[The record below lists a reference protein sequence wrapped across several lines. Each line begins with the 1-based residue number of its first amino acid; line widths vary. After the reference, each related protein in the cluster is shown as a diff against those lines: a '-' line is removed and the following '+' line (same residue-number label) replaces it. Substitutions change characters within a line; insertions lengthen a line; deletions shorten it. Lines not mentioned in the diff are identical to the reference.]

1 MYEANR
7 EQAPVLRRERSRA
20 ASRWIRLSVMSASAW
35 IAMACAGAAAS
46 GAGADSEPVMAMTP
60 PTLVAQPRLPV
71 YPAELLVRAGTLS
84 PPTGRVVVEI
94 TVRVDGSV
102 DSSTIA
108 VVSAT
113 DSAFI
118 PSVVA
123 SVAAWR
129 FLPAEEG
136 PVNRPRK
143 PVEMRIA
150 LPVTVAPPARR

>member
-1 MYEANR
+1 MR
-7 EQAPVLRRERSRA
+7 RMFQQLRGHA
-20 ASRWIRLSVMSASAW
+20 VCGVIASAVW
-35 IAMACAGAAAS
+35 LASGCAPASS
-46 GAGADSEPVMAMTP
+46 GAGSAPEPMMEVVA
-60 PTLVAQPRLPV
+60 PTLVAQPRTPV
-71 YPAELLVRAGTLS
+71 YPAELLARAGTQT

-94 TVRVDGSV
+94 TVRVDGTV

-129 FLPAEEG
+129 FAPAEEG

-150 LPVTVAPPARR
+150 LPVTVAPPTRR

>member
-1 MYEANR
+1 MEVVA
-7 EQAPVLRRERSRA
+7 
-20 ASRWIRLSVMSASAW
+20 
-35 IAMACAGAAAS
+35 
-46 GAGADSEPVMAMTP
+46 
-60 PTLVAQPRLPV
+60 PTLVAQPRTPV
-71 YPAELLVRAGTLS
+71 YPAELLARAGTQT

-94 TVRVDGSV
+94 TVRVDGTV

-129 FLPAEEG
+129 FAPAEEG

-150 LPVTVAPPARR
+150 LPVTVAPPTRR